1 MYAFDFRHDINLL
14 DIRWTGL
21 FTPEIA
27 ARYAHELNNAFWRSG
42 FVPGYLLR
50 VDMSGIRVQPSDS
63 VMVVHNNMRNFPRAS
78 RIGMVTNS
86 AIARQQILRLMKQPY
101 LRIFDTREL
110 ALEWL
115 LSPEEALA

>member
-1 MYAFDFRHDINLL
+1 MYAFDFHHDINLL

-27 ARYAHELNNAFWRSG
+27 ARYAHELTDAFWRSG

-50 VDMSGIRVQPSDS
+50 VDMSVIRVQPSDS
-63 VMVVHNNMRNFPRAS
+63 VMVVHNNMRNFPRAR

-101 LRIFDTREL
+101 LRIFETSES

-115 LSPEEALA
+115 VSPEESLA